1 MPKGGVDLRT
11 LPQLL
16 DPSRALSMVN
26 YKITGDGGLE
36 KRKGIS
42 ELFDA
47 SSVTASTIGEMWD
60 ADTLI
65 FGYDN
70 TKVAA
75 YTLSTDTITD
85 IKTDFNTNVT
95 SLARYSDG
103 YMFVASPQDKIGRIT
118 RTLDYDAQSVN
129 FVVGL
134 VLTGGTSGATG
145 VILEDSD
152 GGTTG
157 TLTLGSISG
166 TFQTNET
173 ITDSGTGS
181 ATSDGVVGFTYTAI
195 ANAPMAK
202 IIKIIDSR
210 LHAANLSD
218 NDTATQY
225 SEIDDGTN
233 PPFDAWSEST
243 TVTDGGSIFYRNAG
257 AINVI
262 DNLGQYIVIGADNGK
277 WAYWIDQIDS
287 NGTLKK
293 IERTVMYRLDAG
305 MKAAIQ
311 TDEGIFYVN
320 SQGLWQLQNLGQV
333 DVAFSDQEIL
343 TSDILGDNFFEKANF
358 DDASF
363 VKEDASNQ
371 LLLTY
376 RQDSAANNQVLVYNT
391 SLKAFGIFKG
401 WNIRWFLDDTFNNLI
416 YGGGASTSK
425 VWTVFKGF
433 EDDGNEIFT
442 EFEQELSAGR
452 LWTRKEL
459 LGQYVQGELSDST
472 TIDIKFSIYDK
483 DGAFVADKLELRWIQ
498 GTSEG
503 EILGYGASSW
513 GSAWGGDSDLV
524 GTEAQFAGFRGRIKN
539 FQRIRVKF
547 TGNDKVA
554 HRINWLSL
562 ATREKSNIRRR
573 NLTKI

>member
-1 MPKGGVDLRT
+1 MAFRPLPPTGISPVGSIVSTMPKGGVDLRT

-16 DPSRALSMVN
+16 DPSKALSMVN

-47 SSVTASTIGEMWD
+47 SSVSASTIGEMWD

-85 IKTDFNTNVT
+85 IKTDFNTSVT

-103 YMFVASPQDKIGRIT
+103 YLFVASPQDKIGRIT
-118 RTLDYDAQSVN
+118 RTLDYDAQSAN
-129 FVVGL
+129 FAAGL

-173 ITDSGTGS
+173 ITDTATGS
-181 ATSDGVVGFTYTAI
+181 ATSNGVVGFTYTTI
-195 ANAPMAK
+195 ANAPKAK
-202 IIKIIDSR
+202 ILKIVTNR
-210 LHAANLSD
+210 LHAGNLQRD
-218 NDTATQY
+218 NTEVQY
-225 SEIDDGTN
+225 SKIDDQTN
-233 PPFDAWSEST
+233 PPFDAWTTST
-243 TVTDGGSIFYRNAG
+243 TVTDGGTISYRNAG
-257 AINVI
+257 AVNVI

-311 TDEGIFYVN
+311 TG
-320 SQGLWQLQNLGQV
+320 QG
-333 DVAFSDQEIL
+333 
-343 TSDILGDNFFEKANF
+343 
-358 DDASF
+358 
-363 VKEDASNQ
+363 
-371 LLLTY
+371 
-376 RQDSAANNQVLVYNT
+376 
-391 SLKAFGIFKG
+391 
-401 WNIRWFLDDTFNNLI
+401 
-416 YGGGASTSK
+416 
-425 VWTVFKGF
+425 
-433 EDDGNEIFT
+433 
-442 EFEQELSAGR
+442 
-452 LWTRKEL
+452 
-459 LGQYVQGELSDST
+459 
-472 TIDIKFSIYDK
+472 
-483 DGAFVADKLELRWIQ
+483 
-498 GTSEG
+498 
-503 EILGYGASSW
+503 
-513 GSAWGGDSDLV
+513 
-524 GTEAQFAGFRGRIKN
+524 
-539 FQRIRVKF
+539 
-547 TGNDKVA
+547 
-554 HRINWLSL
+554 
-562 ATREKSNIRRR
+562 RRR
-573 NLTKI
+573 SNV